1 MLVVGVG
8 CVNLTGSTEST
19 IGVAASLAAWL
30 RARST
35 RLPWLARA
43 GFVCLPPR
51 CMFCAGQGDLG
62 AIDLCSLCLETL
74 PFDPMIGGVG
84 SVGGVG
90 QTAVLAPFTYDDPVG
105 SGLRALKFQGDLRPA
120 RLFGALLAASAARRG
135 AATPGTVL
143 LPIPLHPKRH
153 AERGFNQAETIARH
167 AALWLG
173 LPVRADGL
181 VRRRDTAP
189 QTALRGAQ
197 RRRNLAQAFAPA
209 AVLDMAASS
218 VSVDG
223 AIPARFVL
231 VDDVLTTGATLA
243 AARAALRDAGLD
255 AAGVWV
261 VATARRRGSVRAQR
275 VIDHDTDEDRH
286 TDPII
291 EAERAQAIS
300 RLAVARDP

>member
-8 CVNLTGSTEST
+8 CVNLTGSAEST
-19 IGVAASLAAWL
+19 IGAAAALGAWL

-35 RLPWLARA
+35 RLPWLVRA

-51 CMFCAGQGDLG
+51 CVFCGGQGDLG
-62 AIDLCSLCLETL
+62 AVDLCSLCLETL
-74 PFDPMIGGVG
+74 PFDPMIGRSGG
-84 SVGGVG
+84 VGGVG

-120 RLFGALLAASAARRG
+120 RLFGALLAASAARQG
-135 AATPGTVL
+135 WATPGTVL
-143 LPIPLHPKRH
+143 LPVPLHPKRH

-173 LPVRADGL
+173 LPVRTDGL

-197 RRRNLAQAFAPA
+197 RRRNLAQAFTPA
-209 AVLDMAASS
+209 ATLRATAAAS
-218 VSVDG
+218 
-223 AIPARFVL
+223 PARFVL

-243 AARAALRDAGLD
+243 AARAALREAGRDAV
-255 AAGVWV
+255 GVWV
-261 VATARRRGSVRAQR
+261 VAAARRRGSVRAQR
-275 VIDHDTDEDRH
+275 VIDHDAGEDRH
-286 TDPII
+286 TDPIV
-291 EAERAQAIS
+291 EAERAQTVS
-300 RLAVARDP
+300 RLAVASDP

>member
-8 CVNLTGSTEST
+8 CVNLTGSVEST
-19 IGVAASLAAWL
+19 IGAAAGLGAWL

-35 RLPWLARA
+35 RLPWLVRA

-51 CMFCAGQGDLG
+51 CVFCGGKGDLG
-62 AIDLCSLCLETL
+62 AVDLCSLCLETL
-74 PFDPMIGGVG
+74 PFDPMIGRG
-84 SVGGVG
+84 GGVG

-120 RLFGALLAASAARRG
+120 RLFGALLAASAARQG
-135 AATPGTVL
+135 AAMPGTVL
-143 LPIPLHPKRH
+143 LPVPLHPKRH

-209 AVLDMAASS
+209 AMLGVADSSASA
-218 VSVDG
+218 G
-223 AIPARFVL
+223 AAIPARFVL

-243 AARAALRDAGLD
+243 AARAALREAGFD

-275 VIDHDTDEDRH
+275 VIEHDAGEDRH
-286 TDPII
+286 TDPIV
-291 EAERAQAIS
+291 EAERAQAVS
-300 RLAVARDP
+300 RLAVASDP

>member
-1 MLVVGVG
+1 MLVVGVE
-8 CVNLTGSTEST
+8 CVNLTGCAEST
-19 IGVAASLAAWL
+19 IGAAAGLGAWL

-35 RLPWLARA
+35 RLPWLVRA

-51 CMFCAGQGDLG
+51 CVFCGGQGDLG
-62 AIDLCSLCLETL
+62 AVDLCSLCLETL
-74 PFDPMIGGVG
+74 PFDPMIGR
-84 SVGGVG
+84 SGGVG

-120 RLFGALLAASAARRG
+120 RLFGALLAASAACQG
-135 AATPGTVL
+135 WATPGTVL
-143 LPIPLHPKRH
+143 LPVPLHPKRH

-173 LPVRADGL
+173 LPVRTDGL

-209 AVLDMAASS
+209 AMRGAA
-218 VSVDG
+218 
-223 AIPARFVL
+223 PRARFVL

-243 AARAALRDAGLD
+243 AARAALREAGFD

-261 VATARRRGSVRAQR
+261 VAAARRRGSVRAQR
-275 VIDHDTDEDRH
+275 VIDHGAGEDRH
-286 TDPII
+286 TDQVV
-291 EAERAQAIS
+291 EAERTQALGRFSI
-300 RLAVARDP
+300 ARDP